1 MEYTDH
7 FKAVTKE
14 RLIRLVTG
22 GAVAGIALDTVLFL
36 LGIPD
41 MMPFVLLGIIMILLL
56 ALLDW
61 LDLHLEIL
69 EPALI

>member
-14 RLIRLVTG
+14 RLIRLVLG
-22 GAVAGIALDTVLFL
+22 GAVAGIALDIVLFV

-41 MMPFVLLGIIMILLL
+41 MMPFVL
-56 ALLDW
+56 
-61 LDLHLEIL
+61 
-69 EPALI
+69 

>member
-14 RLIRLVTG
+14 RLIRLVLG

-41 MMPFVLLGIIMILLL
+41 MMPFVL
-56 ALLDW
+56 
-61 LDLHLEIL
+61 
-69 EPALI
+69 

>member
-7 FKAVTKE
+7 FKAVTRE
-14 RLIRLVTG
+14 RLIRLVLG
-22 GAVAGIALDTVLFL
+22 GAVAGIALDSVLFI

-41 MMPFVLLGIIMILLL
+41 MMPFVLLGIIIILLL

-61 LDLHLEIL
+61 LDLHFEIFSR
-69 EPALI
+69 P